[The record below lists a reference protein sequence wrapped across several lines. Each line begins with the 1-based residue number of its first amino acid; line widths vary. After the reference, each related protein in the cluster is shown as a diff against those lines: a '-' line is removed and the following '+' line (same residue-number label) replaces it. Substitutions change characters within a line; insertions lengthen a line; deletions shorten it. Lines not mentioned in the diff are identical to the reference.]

1 MDCQK
6 ARAQLELRTLGS
18 DAASGPD
25 TPAAIRHLAECDAC
39 HLTHESQRQ
48 FDRDVANA
56 MTDVPIP
63 AGLADR
69 LMASVGGSASCA
81 PVPTGTTNGR
91 RRSLRWLTISAVV
104 ALLPVLMWSL
114 SPRRPMLN
122 EASVRDL
129 AVQWSD
135 ATSDSRVVDFK
146 LPAGWSS
153 LRAVQFGDSRFASVN
168 GVDVPARSFVMRMER
183 RQSTISGF
191 VVRLSHGEWY
201 ETLGSTSFSAATV
214 QYAAF
219 GTWVVWREGDTV
231 FICVMK
237 DNAQA
242 MQRLQDLIASSR
254 GLS

>member
-6 ARAQLELRTLGS
+6 AQAQLELRTLGS
-18 DAASGPD
+18 DAASGADPS
-25 TPAAIRHLAECDAC
+25 PAARHLADCDAC
-39 HLTHESQRQ
+39 HLAHETQRQ

-69 LMASVGGSASCA
+69 LMASVGGSASPA
-81 PVPTGTTNGR
+81 PVPSGTANGR
-91 RRSLRWLTISAVV
+91 LRSMRWLTISAVV

-129 AVQWSD
+129 TAQWSD
-135 ATSDSRVVDFK
+135 ATGDARVVDFR
-146 LPAGWSS
+146 LPAGWGA
-153 LRAVQFGDSRFASVN
+153 LRAVQFGEPRFASVN
-168 GVDVPARSFVMRMER
+168 GVEVPARSFVMRMER
-183 RQSTISGF
+183 RQSPITGF
-191 VVRLSHGEWY
+191 VVRLDHGEWF
-201 ETLGSTSFSAATV
+201 ETLGPTSFSAATV

-242 MQRLQDLIASSR
+242 MQRLQDLIASNR